1 MTVFY
6 RKYRPQKFTDIVGQD
21 HTVKT
26 LLSQLATG
34 NIGHA
39 YLFAGPKG
47 TGKTSTARIFAKAV
61 NCKVYSSQPALPA
74 GRSTVHSKEKSV
86 NREQLTV
93 NKFGE
98 PCNKCTLCLAITDG
112 SALDLIEIDAASNRN
127 IDDIRDLREKIKL
140 SPVSARF
147 KVYIVDEVH
156 MLTREAFNALLKTL
170 EEPPAHAI
178 FILCTTEPGKLP
190 ATIVSRVQKFNFKR
204 ASENE
209 LAVAIEGIIK
219 KEDIKIDDAAKL
231 AIARA
236 ADGSYRDAVSLLDQI
251 SSSSRRISEKD
262 VTNLVIFSDWSSIY
276 TFCENI
282 SLGDIKK
289 AVTYIEDLYSA
300 QADISVFIKEAVL
313 FLEKLFLLKMN
324 INATGDFDS
333 DQFAQM
339 KLLEEKF
346 TTYDLQHLMKLFLI
360 AESEMRIY
368 PLPHISLLL
377 ATCKYCL
384 PKAEQKMAMQTAS
397 GETLTDLPTDKNDN
411 VVKKQKIPKS
421 FAKITKLWPDF
432 LNKVKP
438 VNAHVMA
445 VLRSARPVR
454 FDGANLVIEVFYRF
468 HKEKLEEPKISKML
482 DNIICETMGMPL
494 TMKFILN
501 NDKSQLPKAV
511 RASDVVDIKEA
522 ELERAAAEIFS
533 K

>member
-1 MTVFY
+1 MVFY

-47 TGKTSTARIFAKAV
+47 TGKTSCARIFAKAV
-61 NCKVYSSQPALPA
+61 NCLVYSSQ
-74 GRSTVHSKEKSV
+74 STDYRNKKSV
-86 NREQLTV
+86 NREPKTV

-98 PCNKCTLCLAITDG
+98 PCNKCISCLAITDG
-112 SALDLIEIDAASNRN
+112 SYLDLIEIDAASNRN
-127 IDDIRDLREKIKL
+127 IDDVRDLREKIKL

-147 KVYIVDEVH
+147 KVYIIDEVH

-178 FILCTTEPGKLP
+178 FVLCTTEPGKLP
-190 ATIVSRVQKFNFKR
+190 PTIVSRVQKFNFRR
-204 ASENE
+204 AAEIE
-209 LAVAIEGIIK
+209 LVAAIEKVIK
-219 KEDIKIDDAAKL
+219 KEGIKIDENAKL
-231 AIARA
+231 AIAKA

-251 SSSSRRISEKD
+251 SSSKKQISEKD

-276 TFCENI
+276 TFCESI
-282 SLGDIKK
+282 SSADIKK
-289 AVTYIEDLYSA
+289 AVTYIEDLNKA
-300 QADISVFIKEAVL
+300 QADISIFIKEAVL

-324 INATGDFDS
+324 INAAGDFDS

-346 TTYDLQHLMKLFLI
+346 TTGDLQYLMKLFLI
-360 AESEMRIY
+360 AESDMRIY

-384 PKAEQKMAMQTAS
+384 PKAEQKI
-397 GETLTDLPTDKNDN
+397 ELPKEDRENLKDELATEKSDN
-411 VVKKQKIPKS
+411 LPKAKKVPKS

-482 DNIICETMGMPL
+482 DSIMEETMGMPL
-494 TMKFILN
+494 TLKFILN

-511 RASDVVDIKEA
+511 RASDVVDIGEA
-522 ELERAAAEIFS
+522 ELERVAAEIFS